1 MAYFTLLKRSSRRTE
16 DKKNYGRN
24 HLSSGFGRRLM
35 IKRSWVQF
43 PAPDTFLT
51 LICSKKCFICLFEQ
65 TENKQKEV
73 GDGPLKKELL
83 PNEYR

>member
-1 MAYFTLLKRSSRRTE
+1 
-16 DKKNYGRN
+16 
-24 HLSSGFGRRLM
+24 M